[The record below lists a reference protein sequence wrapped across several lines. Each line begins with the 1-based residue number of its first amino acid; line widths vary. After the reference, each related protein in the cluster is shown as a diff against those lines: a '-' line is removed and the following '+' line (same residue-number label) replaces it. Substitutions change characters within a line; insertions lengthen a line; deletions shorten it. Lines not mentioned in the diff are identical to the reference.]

1 MLGSVRLVF
10 PNSNNNKNRKSPFSN
25 FRSISKL
32 RFRIVNNLSEMGNG
46 AKLFC
51 FEDKVKIGQRKKNQ
65 ELFGL

>member
-1 MLGSVRLVF
+1 MLGYT
-10 PNSNNNKNRKSPFSN
+10 NSNNTNRKSPFSN

-32 RFRIVNNLSEMGNG
+32 RFRIVNNLSEMG
-46 AKLFC
+46 LSFFC